1 MRRLGFSR
9 VSRCA
14 WTAVGEERRRL
25 CSTMASAN
33 GSGGVNGEGIGTSS
47 VPESESVQA
56 IPPTGLNLPL
66 SSETAKHRAFEQS
79 SLGERMRA
87 VERRDW
93 WLWSCAVLITL
104 LLTLAV
110 VSFILPLLHAG
121 WLAFNSAPVADAVFG
136 LVGLVLIF
144 DIYTVYQHLQIQVV
158 RKQMVERE
166 ELFRLIT
173 ENAADMIAVVD
184 VNGNRL
190 YNSPSYEKILGYTPE
205 ELQGARPFEYIHPD
219 DREKV
224 HKAALEANA
233 TGLGHSVEY
242 RMCHRNGSWRI
253 LESRASTILS
263 RDGAVERLVIVT
275 RDATERKQL
284 EEQFRQAQKMEAV
297 GRLSGGVAHDF
308 NNLLGVIIGYGEI
321 LQESLDSTN
330 PLRSSADEVL
340 KAGHRA
346 ASLTRQLLAFSRQ
359 QVLDPKVI
367 DLNGVVR
374 DMEKLLKR
382 LIGEDIELKT
392 KLEASLALIKADHSQ
407 IEQALLNL
415 AVNARD
421 AMPHGGKIELATSN
435 FHMDTDF
442 VRRYPYPV
450 QVGDYV
456 LLSVSD
462 SGIGMDAATR
472 ARIFEP
478 FFTTKEKGK
487 GTGLGLSMV
496 YGVVKQ
502 SGGYIDVT
510 SEPGSG
516 ASFCI
521 YLPRVDAPIDVPAQA
536 ELSAS
541 FRGAETVLLVED
553 EPSLRALAVHLL
565 ESCGYTVLEA
575 SNGEHALEVSDEQKH
590 DIHLLLTDVVMP
602 GISGRVLA
610 EELAKRRPLVRVL
623 YMSGYTG
630 QTVGA
635 HGVLAE
641 GSHFI
646 PKPFTKEALA
656 RKVREVLD
664 QKSAAASV

>member
-1 MRRLGFSR
+1 LRP
-9 VSRCA
+9 
-14 WTAVGEERRRL
+14 
-25 CSTMASAN
+25 
-33 GSGGVNGEGIGTSS
+33 S
-47 VPESESVQA
+47 V
-56 IPPTGLNLPL
+56 
-66 SSETAKHRAFEQS
+66 
-79 SLGERMRA
+79 
-87 VERRDW
+87 
-93 WLWSCAVLITL
+93 
-104 LLTLAV
+104 
-110 VSFILPLLHAG
+110 
-121 WLAFNSAPVADAVFG
+121 
-136 LVGLVLIF
+136 
-144 DIYTVYQHLQIQVV
+144 
-158 RKQMVERE
+158 
-166 ELFRLIT
+166 
-173 ENAADMIAVVD
+173 
-184 VNGNRL
+184 
-190 YNSPSYEKILGYTPE
+190 
-205 ELQGARPFEYIHPD
+205 
-219 DREKV
+219 
-224 HKAALEANA
+224 
-233 TGLGHSVEY
+233 
-242 RMCHRNGSWRI
+242 
-253 LESRASTILS
+253 
-263 RDGAVERLVIVT
+263 
-275 RDATERKQL
+275 
-284 EEQFRQAQKMEAV
+284 
-297 GRLSGGVAHDF
+297 
-308 NNLLGVIIGYGEI
+308 
-321 LQESLDSTN
+321 
-330 PLRSSADEVL
+330 DEVL

-359 QVLDPKVI
+359 QVLDPKVL
-367 DLNGVVR
+367 DLNGVVH

-392 KLEASLALIKADHSQ
+392 ELEASLALIKADQSQ

-421 AMPHGGKIELATSN
+421 AMPRGGKINLATSK
-435 FHMDTDF
+435 FRMDADF

-456 LLSVSD
+456 LLTFSD
-462 SGIGMDAATR
+462 NGIGMDAATR

-502 SGGYIDVT
+502 SGGYIDVI

-516 ASFCI
+516 ASFRV
-521 YLPRVDAPIDVPAQA
+521 YLPMVDAPIDIPTKA

-541 FRGAETVLLVED
+541 LRGTETVLLVED

-575 SNGEHALEVSDEQKH
+575 SKGEHALQVSDGQKH
-590 DIHLLLTDVVMP
+590 DIHLLITDVVMP
-602 GISGRVLA
+602 GISGRMLA
-610 EELAKRRPLVRVL
+610 EELVKRRPQIRVL

-664 QKSAAASV
+664 QKLAATSV